1 MAKDAFLI
9 ERQAPRR
16 REISGKAWARRNAIV
31 QRHHT
36 RILGFYFRHPTRK
49 GVAQA
54 GDHLEHRQVD
64 VGNRL
69 AEEITAAFRSALE
82 DSLEVI
88 EELWQAGV
96 FEVSGALLR
105 FTLLVFVVEAARD
118 RMMRVV
124 NFADPVGDGELK
136 PMRPQ
141 TARFVLG
148 HEAEAW
154 AEKQQNVGGLR
165 DHQFAGF

>member
-1 MAKDAFLI
+1 MAKDTFLI
-9 ERQAPRR
+9 KRQTTRR
-16 REISGKAWARRNAIV
+16 REISGDPGSRRNPIV
-31 QRHHT
+31 QRHRA
-36 RILGFYFRHPTRK
+36 RILGFQFCHPPRK

-88 EELWQAGV
+88 EKLWQAVV

-105 FTLLVFVVEAARD
+105 FTLLALRSRGRRRSDDACR
-118 RMMRVV
+118 
-124 NFADPVGDGELK
+124 ELR
-136 PMRPQ
+136 RPN
-141 TARFVLG
+141 RR
-148 HEAEAW
+148 W
-154 AEKQQNVGGLR
+154 
-165 DHQFAGF
+165 